1 MKDILEELY
10 CGEVRPFETTLP
22 RCQEYE
28 ELQEKIREK
37 ECNFEKKL
45 DKLDPA
51 LRSEYIKL
59 TEAQNAAYYYEDY
72 QNFAVGFR
80 LGVRITAAVFTGR

>member
-22 RCQEYE
+22 KCQEYE
-28 ELQEKIREK
+28 ELQEKFREK
-37 ECNFEKKL
+37 ENDFEEKL
-45 DKLDPA
+45 DRLDPA
-51 LRSEYIKL
+51 LRNEYIKL
-59 TEAQNAAYYYEDY
+59 TESQNAAYYYEDY